1 MRIAVLSLGSRGDVQ
16 PQAALSV
23 ALAARG
29 HEVRLISHGE
39 YAELVAGCG
48 VEFRA
53 LSGDIR
59 ADFAGSEA
67 GRRMAA
73 SGRNPVAAI
82 RAMVEMTR
90 RRVRDWGIEIR
101 DLAQGAELLVPE
113 MTAALPGATLAEG
126 WGIPWVQVC
135 LQPIW
140 RTRAFPSPMAPPL
153 PFPLPGVLNRLHH
166 DMVTQLMWQP
176 FRALVNES
184 RRAVADLG
192 PWPFFGPFNA
202 FRRERRPVLMAFSPL
217 VVPPPADWDPGI
229 TVTGYWYLDRPMDWV
244 PPPAL
249 AAFIRSGPPPVYV
262 GFGSMGLGDADA
274 TIGAILAALRQT
286 GCRAV
291 VSAGWGGLRAAD
303 LPPEIF
309 AAEAVPHDWLF
320 PQMAAIIHHGGAG
333 TTAAALRAGVPS
345 VLVPFMVDQFFWA
358 RRLREC
364 GVAPSGIPHGRLT
377 GAALGAGLGRALGDQ
392 ALRARAAALGAR
404 IRGEDGL
411 ARAVDCIEA
420 AGNCRT

>member
-23 ALAARG
+23 ALARRG

-39 YAELVAGCG
+39 YAELVAGRG
-48 VEFRA
+48 VDYRA

-67 GRRMAA
+67 GRRMAS
-73 SGRNPVAAI
+73 SGRNPVQAI

-90 RRVRDWGIEIR
+90 RQARDWGAQIR
-101 DLAQGAELLVPE
+101 DLAQGVDLLIPE
-113 MTAALPGATLAEG
+113 MTAAYPGATLAES

-153 PFPLPGVLNRLHH
+153 PFRLPGVLNRLHH

-176 FRALVNES
+176 FRALVNQS
-184 RRAVADLG
+184 RREVADLG
-192 PWPFFGPFNA
+192 PWPLFGPFSR
-202 FRRERRPVLMAFSPL
+202 FRRERRPVLMAFSPH
-217 VVPPPADWDPGI
+217 VVPPPADWDAGI
-229 TVTGYWYLDRPMDWV
+229 TVTGYWYLDRPEAWQ

-249 AAFIRSGPPPVYV
+249 DAFLRAGPKPVYV
-262 GFGSMGLGDADA
+262 GFGSMGLDDADA
-274 TIGAILAALRQT
+274 TIEAIRYAIRQC

-291 VSAGWGGLRAAD
+291 VSAGWGGLGAAQ

-309 AAEAVPHDWLF
+309 ATEAVPHDWLF
-320 PQMAAIIHHGGAG
+320 PQMAAVIHHGGAG

-358 RRLREC
+358 RRLRER
-364 GVAPSGIPHGRLT
+364 GVAPRGIPHNRLT
-377 GAALGAGLGRALGDQ
+377 GPGLASALGRALTDQ
-392 ALRARAAALGAR
+392 ALRARAEDMGLL
-404 IRGEDGL
+404 IRAEDGL
-411 ARAVDCIEA
+411 ARAVEQIEA
-420 AGNCRT
+420 VSGA